1 MPCQFHSAK
10 TSDIQE
16 IQRLLKSVDL
26 PYTDIESHIDH
37 FLCVEDE
44 NKLIG
49 VVGLEVYEDIA
60 LLRSLAVDEKY
71 RKRGLG
77 KILIDEILH
86 YAEDRQIKQVYLLT
100 TAAEAFFT
108 KFGFTLVERNDA
120 PNVIRATH
128 EFTSLCPES
137 AVLMSRSM
145 KT

>member
-1 MPCQFHSAK
+1 MQK
-10 TSDIQE
+10 RSDIQE

-26 PYTDIESHIDH
+26 PYTDIEPHINH

-44 NKLIG
+44 NELIG

-77 KILIDEILH
+77 KILIDEILQ
-86 YAEDRQIKQVYLLT
+86 YADDRKIKHIYLLT
-100 TAAEAFFT
+100 TTAEAFFT
-108 KFGFTLVERNDA
+108 KLGFTLVERNDA
-120 PNVIRATH
+120 PDVIRATH
-128 EFTSLCPES
+128 EFASLCPES